1 MHERCIGSFSSLI
14 LFASRS
20 TASNV
25 FHEDEIMQ
33 RREEEKNRIIEN
45 LRKLFQG
52 IKKRE
57 KEKTKNTNIL
67 ETLKMRVLKRFLKN
81 VAISVQNIHIRLVD
95 TTSFVDTPFALGISL
110 QRISIPHAR
119 ANGNHKSSGEDA
131 VSSTPLSST
140 PGESAD
146 EHTISRTLTL
156 DGLLVYIYMGHGV
169 TSEMLFDPSCNLE
182 EFKFAMAD
190 IFRVAARTYVVRLL

>member
-45 LRKLFQG
+45 LSKLFQG
-52 IKKRE
+52 IKERE

-119 ANGNHKSSGEDA
+119 ANGDHKSSGEDA

-140 PGESAD
+140 SRDSAD
-146 EHTISRTLTL
+146 EHTMSRTLTL

-169 TSEMLFDPSCNLE
+169 TSEMLFDPSCNLA